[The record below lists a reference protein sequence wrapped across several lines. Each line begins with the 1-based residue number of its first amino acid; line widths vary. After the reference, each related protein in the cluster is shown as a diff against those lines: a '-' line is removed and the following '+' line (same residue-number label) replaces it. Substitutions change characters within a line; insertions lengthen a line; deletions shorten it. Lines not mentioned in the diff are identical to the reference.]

1 MYGYHLTLEILSKVM
16 LMIRTNKSYKTKI
29 RDHTCMTYA
38 QNRFFFTQ
46 SAGRLS
52 LSSVFPFVLPGEVQ
66 EMLWLRKN
74 SPAATRSLFCC
85 GWVHDLCRSQC
96 VALPLSLP
104 STSAY
109 ATVQKNDRVS
119 WIWFSRELQGIVYEW
134 SWWTFADFCEWTSDG
149 MSHHIY
155 LAKWLVD

>member
-29 RDHTCMTYA
+29 RDHTCMIYA
-38 QNRFFFTQ
+38 QNRFFFIQ

-74 SPAATRSLFCC
+74 SPAATHNLFCC

-96 VALPLSLP
+96 VALPLDESSDQFRMILSNYFSEKEFP
-104 STSAY
+104 EDKKMQGSA
-109 ATVQKNDRVS
+109 
-119 WIWFSRELQGIVYEW
+119 
-134 SWWTFADFCEWTSDG
+134 
-149 MSHHIY
+149 
-155 LAKWLVD
+155 